1 MKILVLNC
9 GSSSLKFQ
17 LIETVGERVLAH
29 GRVERIGEQD
39 AGIQFAAAGGSE
51 KRETRRVED
60 HSAAIASAF
69 DFLKE
74 EAKVTG
80 GLEEIAGVGH
90 RIVHGGD
97 RFTAS
102 VLITAG
108 VLREIESVSRL
119 APLHN
124 PHNLKGYYASR
135 SLLPEARQVAVFDTA
150 FHHTLPARAF
160 LYGLPYEYYQREKLR
175 RYGFHGT
182 SHRFVS
188 GRYAQIRGRGNDRII
203 TCHLGNG
210 CSICAVAEG
219 KSIDTSMGF
228 TPMEGLLM
236 GTRSGDLDP
245 GAVLYLLDRAGDG
258 SREVGEVLNGKSGLA
273 GVSGLS
279 PDMRDVLDSAAKG
292 NERAQIAIDLFCY
305 RVIKYAG
312 AYHAALDGA
321 TALVFAG
328 GIGEN
333 SPEIRQRVCRGL
345 RAIGVT
351 IDETRNQNTRGEEAR
366 ISVPDSFIDVWVIP
380 TNEELL
386 IAQDTAGL
394 IEAGG

>member
-17 LIETVGERVLAH
+17 LIETAGERVLAH

-39 AGIQFAAAGGSE
+39 AGVQFAAAGGGE
-51 KRETRRVED
+51 KRETGPVGD

-69 DFLKE
+69 DFLKA

-80 GLEEIAGVGH
+80 GLGEIAGVGH

-102 VLITAG
+102 VLITAA

-135 SLLPEARQVAVFDTA
+135 SLLPDAKQAAVFDTA

-160 LYGLPYEYYQREKLR
+160 LYGLPYEYYEREKLR

-188 GRYAQIRGRGNDRII
+188 GRYAQLRRRGNDRIV

-245 GAVLYLLDRAGDG
+245 GAVLYLLDRAQDG
-258 SREVGEVLNGKSGLA
+258 TREVGEFLNGKSGLA
-273 GVSGLS
+273 GVSGVS
-279 PDMRDVLDSAAKG
+279 PDMRDVLDAAAKG
-292 NERAQIAIDLFCY
+292 NERAQIAVDLFCY

-312 AYHAALDGA
+312 AYHAAMGGA

-333 SPEIRQRVCRGL
+333 SPAIRQRVCRGL
-345 RAIGVT
+345 DAIGVK
-351 IDETRNQNTRGEEAR
+351 IDETRNQNARGEETR
-366 ISVPDSFIDVWVIP
+366 IGAADSSIDVWVIP